1 MDRAAAGSARR
12 LPQDDGT
19 AVFRDTTL
27 EADLV
32 NHTAGTPSLRIRPA
46 TEADV
51 PLILR
56 FIRELAEYERLL
68 HEVVATEDRLRDSLF
83 GARPAAEVVIAEEDG
98 EPAGFALFFHNYS
111 TFLAQP
117 GIYLEDLYV
126 RPEARGGGTGRALLA
141 HLARLARE
149 RGCGRLEWWVLD
161 WNEPARRFYRSLG
174 AQPMDEWTVHR
185 ITGADLERL
194 ADEGRG

>member
-1 MDRAAAGSARR
+1 M
-12 LPQDDGT
+12 L
-19 AVFRDTTL
+19 
-27 EADLV
+27 
-32 NHTAGTPSLRIRPA
+32 IRPA
-46 TEADV
+46 TPDDV

-68 HEVVATEDRLRDSLF
+68 HEVVATEDRLRDTLF
-83 GARPAAEVVIAEEDG
+83 GARPAAEAVIAEADG
-98 EPAGFALFFHNYS
+98 EPLGFALFFHNYS

-117 GIYLEDLYV
+117 GLYLEDRYV
-126 RPEARGGGTGRALLA
+126 RPEARGRGVGRALLA

-174 AQPMDEWTVHR
+174 ARPMDEWTVQR
-185 ITGADLERL
+185 LTGADLDRL
-194 ADEGRG
+194 ADEAAG

>member
-1 MDRAAAGSARR
+1 M
-12 LPQDDGT
+12 T
-19 AVFRDTTL
+19 
-27 EADLV
+27 
-32 NHTAGTPSLRIRPA
+32 RIRPA
-46 TEADV
+46 AKADV

-68 HEVVATEDRLRDSLF
+68 QEVVATEDRLRDTLF
-83 GARPAAEVVIAEEDG
+83 GPRPGAEVVIAEDEDG
-98 EPAGFALFFHNYS
+98 EPLGFALFFHNYS

-126 RPEARGGGTGRALLA
+126 RPEARGRGAGRALLA

-161 WNEPARRFYRSLG
+161 WNESAIRFYRSLG
-174 AQPMDEWTVHR
+174 ARPMDEWTVFR
-185 ITGADLERL
+185 LSGTDLDRL
-194 ADEGRG
+194 AGEAGRP